1 MLYNT
6 YHLYDEGME
15 IMIPSNLELTDT
27 FGSSQYSW
35 LSKDRKTVVN
45 VTRGGADLTV
55 EEIDLRL
62 NEYYKGFCRGIK
74 QFEGQ
79 QIAKRMING
88 RSFGEIQYLSCV
100 TGYCFSNIFLLG
112 VDEGREVIVTIQCLE
127 QEWEANARI
136 FGLIADSLRWLK
148 KRENQI

>member
-55 EEIDLRL
+55 EEIDLR
-62 NEYYKGFCRGIK
+62 
-74 QFEGQ
+74 
-79 QIAKRMING
+79 
-88 RSFGEIQYLSCV
+88 FG
-100 TGYCFSNIFLLG
+100 
-112 VDEGREVIVTIQCLE
+112 
-127 QEWEANARI
+127 
-136 FGLIADSLRWLK
+136 
-148 KRENQI
+148 

>member
-45 VTRGGADLTV
+45 VTRGAAA
-55 EEIDLRL
+55 
-62 NEYYKGFCRGIK
+62 F
-74 QFEGQ
+74 
-79 QIAKRMING
+79 
-88 RSFGEIQYLSCV
+88 
-100 TGYCFSNIFLLG
+100 
-112 VDEGREVIVTIQCLE
+112 
-127 QEWEANARI
+127 
-136 FGLIADSLRWLK
+136 
-148 KRENQI
+148 

>member
-1 MLYNT
+1 MLYKK
-6 YHLYDEGME
+6 YHLYDEGVE
-15 IMIPSNLELTDT
+15 IMIPSDIKPSET
-27 FGSSQYSW
+27 FLSSQNSW
-35 LSKDRKTVVN
+35 LSKDKKTVLQIS
-45 VTRGGADLTV
+45 RGGADLT
-55 EEIDLRL
+55 EENLNHQL

-100 TGYCFSNIFLLG
+100 TGYCFYNIFLLG
-112 VDEGREVIVTIQCLE
+112 VYEGREVIVTIQCLE

>member
-15 IMIPSNLELTDT
+15 IMIPSNLERTDT

-74 QFEGQ
+74 QFESQ

-100 TGYCFSNIFLLG
+100 TGYCFYNIFLLG
-112 VDEGREVIVTIQCLE
+112 VYEGREVIVTIQCLK

-136 FGLIADSLRWLK
+136 FGLIIDSLRWLK
-148 KRENQI
+148 KRENQV

>member
-74 QFEGQ
+74 QFESQ

-100 TGYCFSNIFLLG
+100 TGYCFYNIFLLG
-112 VDEGREVIVTIQCLE
+112 VYEGREVIVTIQCLE

>member
-74 QFEGQ
+74 QFESQ

-100 TGYCFSNIFLLG
+100 SGYCFYNIFLLG
-112 VDEGREVIVTIQCLE
+112 VYEGREVIVTIQCLE

>member
-74 QFEGQ
+74 QFESQ

-100 TGYCFSNIFLLG
+100 TGYCFYNIFLLG
-112 VDEGREVIVTIQCLE
+112 VYEGREIIVTIQCLE

-136 FGLIADSLRWLK
+136 FGLITDSLRWLK
-148 KRENQI
+148 KRENQV